1 MRTKGVRP
9 RRTVGD
15 RAGEAL
21 EGRTLMAAGA
31 AQVAMIGAAA
41 ADAKSVTV
49 TYQVNGT
56 SLAAP
61 PTFGVERSADP
72 TYGPGDVSVATVTAP
87 ATDTSGQPSTAVGV
101 HSVTLAIP
109 GGLTPNPEHPYVVV
123 VANPGQP
130 GATDPG
136 RSADFRVYTIGVIVH
151 GGIQPQSWKNSGPPW
166 EATMAASLRA
176 EGYDLVIPWNWV
188 AESGHPGSAAKQI
201 PRLANA
207 IDQAL
212 ADVPNGDAVD
222 LHLIGHSEGTVI
234 VSQALRHI
242 QPTAGLAQGYV
253 ELTLLDPHP
262 ASNGPKGPQY
272 SNVGGFL
279 GGIAK
284 AAISNYQSRAND
296 PPPYIPAIVDDAQVY
311 YQHTSIALAKDRG
324 NSIYNLWGEV
334 PVAAAPGVPVH
345 YANIT
350 GSGISHAGDFAVYD
364 WYQSN
369 VVPLLGNGPAFVD
382 PGAVTAAR
390 VDATFAGTA
399 APGASVTVFASGSK
413 AGGVIGRTVANAQGH
428 WSIAG
433 ASAAGIGAVLRPLAG
448 RGRPGASPRVRGEH
462 GPRRRDLRADARRC
476 FISTQASRG
485 IVRRGRAR
493 YHAYLSRDAAWCHGR
508 GCALRAAVQ

>member
-1 MRTKGVRP
+1 MRTKRVRP
-9 RRTVGD
+9 RRMFGGCGVET
-15 RAGEAL
+15 L
-21 EGRTLMAAGA
+21 EGRALMAAGA
-31 AQVAMIGAAA
+31 AQVVMIGASAV
-41 ADAKSVTV
+41 DAKGLTV
-49 TYQVNGT
+49 TYQVQGAA
-56 SLAAP
+56 LAAP
-61 PTFGVERSADP
+61 PVFGVQRSSDP
-72 TYGPGDVSVATVTAP
+72 TYSPGDVSVATVIGP
-87 ATDTSGQPSTAVGV
+87 AIDASGQPSTAVGV
-101 HSVTLAIP
+101 HAVTLAIT

-151 GGIQPQSWKNSGPPW
+151 GGVQPQSWKNDGPPW
-166 EATMAASLRA
+166 EATMAQSLRA

-212 ADVPNGDAVD
+212 ATVPNGDAVD

-242 QPTAGLAQGYV
+242 QPTSGLARGYV

-272 SNVGGFL
+272 SNAGGFM

-284 AAISNYQSRAND
+284 AAISNYQSKAND
-296 PPPYIPAIVDDAQVY
+296 PPPYVPAIVDDAQVY

-324 NSIYNLWGEV
+324 NKIYNLWGEV

-364 WYQSN
+364 WYQTN

-382 PGAVTAAR
+382 PGALTAAR
-390 VDATFAGTA
+390 VGATFSGTA
-399 APGASVTVFASGSK
+399 APGASVTVFASGSNT
-413 AGGVIGRTVANAQGH
+413 GDVIGRTVANGQGR
-428 WSIAG
+428 WSVAGGLGGAGTGRFFARSEVAADPGHPRVFVANTVRIAG
-433 ASAAGIGAVLRPLAG
+433 
-448 RGRPGASPRVRGEH
+448 
-462 GPRRRDLRADARRC
+462 
-476 FISTQASRG
+476 T
-485 IVRRGRAR
+485 
-493 YHAYLSRDAAWCHGR
+493 
-508 GCALRAAVQ
+508 